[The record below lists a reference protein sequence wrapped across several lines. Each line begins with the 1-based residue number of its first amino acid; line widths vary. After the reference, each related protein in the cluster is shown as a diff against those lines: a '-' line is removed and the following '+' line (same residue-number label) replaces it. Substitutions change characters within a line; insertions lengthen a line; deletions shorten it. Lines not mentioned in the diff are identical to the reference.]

1 MEINSSQAATAYT
14 TAPSATPAVDS
25 TKLKDQNAE
34 AVKTDLNTEN
44 TNTAP
49 KPFEVNITQEA
60 RELQAAENTEETV
73 EVPAEEQTPPPEPQ
87 TEQAPATAQQNS
99 QILNIVA

>member
-44 TNTAP
+44 TNTAQ
-49 KPFEVNITQEA
+49 KPFEVNITREA
-60 RELQAAENTEETV
+60 RELQAAENTEE
-73 EVPAEEQTPPPEPQ
+73 TPPPEPQ